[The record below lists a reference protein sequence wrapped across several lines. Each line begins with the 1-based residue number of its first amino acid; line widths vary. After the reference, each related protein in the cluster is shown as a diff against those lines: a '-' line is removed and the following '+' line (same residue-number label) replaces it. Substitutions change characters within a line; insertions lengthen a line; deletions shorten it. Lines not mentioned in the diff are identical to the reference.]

1 MVWTF
6 RILAGLNLLLLA
18 LALFYQSPGEDP
30 AGEGLRMGIAV
41 VYGVALG
48 VVLALYRIKAT
59 WLRVILLVL
68 LALPPLV
75 VVYGFG
81 LWL

>member
-1 MVWTF
+1 VVWTF

-30 AGEGLRMGIAV
+30 AGEGMRMGIAV
-41 VYGVALG
+41 FYGLVLG
-48 VVLALYRIKAT
+48 IVLALYRIKAQ

-68 LALPPLV
+68 LALPPLL